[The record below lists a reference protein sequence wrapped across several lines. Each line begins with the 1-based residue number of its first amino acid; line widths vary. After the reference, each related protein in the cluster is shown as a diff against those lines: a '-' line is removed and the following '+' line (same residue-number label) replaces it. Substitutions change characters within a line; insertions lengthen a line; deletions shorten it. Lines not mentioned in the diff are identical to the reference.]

1 MSASMATVHAPIP
14 ARSSFSSHGRSFSR
28 DARGFSGW
36 HSLDVVEMVL
46 MVVGCE
52 EVGVEIAGVIEARR
66 LKRTTMI
73 KPGKNRGF

>member
-1 MSASMATVHAPIP
+1 MATVHAPMP

-28 DARGFSGW
+28 DARGFSCW

-46 MVVGCE
+46 MAVGCE
-52 EVGVEIAGVIEARR
+52 QAGVEIAGAIEARR
-66 LKRTTMI
+66 LRCTTMI